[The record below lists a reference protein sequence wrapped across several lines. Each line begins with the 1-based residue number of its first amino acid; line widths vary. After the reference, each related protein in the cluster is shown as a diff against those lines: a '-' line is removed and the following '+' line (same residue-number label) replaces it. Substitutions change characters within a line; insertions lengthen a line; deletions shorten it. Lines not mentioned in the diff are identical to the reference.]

1 MKKIFAFVTGLL
13 AMSGLLGLNSCVDND
28 PMGDSYYTF
37 TGEMVTDYLEH
48 REGTFSEFSDVLK
61 RAQLWDLLS
70 TYGEFTCFAPT
81 NDAMEDYLRIKGVKT
96 IEELDDASCDTLAW
110 THIIKAAYFTTDLPE
125 GSIPTTNMLNRYL
138 SFSCKQVD
146 DRAVYYMNANSEMI
160 ARDDSVVNGV
170 VHTLARVLT
179 ASSDFIGDAIVA
191 DERCKI
197 FGEALVITG
206 LVDTLAIFQDERY
219 YVSPDSCT
227 LTNTSPHH
235 RTFGNNDVYWKYPAT
250 RDIKWTV
257 FVEPDSIFQLY
268 GINNLDELKAYAKE
282 VYDETYPEDA
292 GKYDD
297 DFTNRRNPLNRF
309 VAYHILDRYASY
321 SEMTVSASVFGSA
334 VSEFRTEF
342 QDIMEFYETLC
353 PFTIMKISDNQGQK
367 WVNRKTK
374 QGNTKVVNVKGSRIF
389 SPSEMGDDTN
399 KLNGLYHYID
409 RPLTYNKK
417 ETIDQVLNCR
427 MRIDASTLSPDFM
440 NAGARNSNPATY
452 NVNFFMTGFKPGF
465 TKNFVFS
472 EDTFFGVHC
481 RFWCNSWEND
491 MCACLDNFDIKFRI
505 PPVPAG
511 QTYEVRLG
519 YVCGANRTV
528 VQVYFEDVHDGI
540 SSGDLPCGIPVDLRK
555 YAPEYGWVSDSDLN
569 NDEDEIEA
577 NDKALRNQGFMKGL
591 SGAFFADL
599 SSLPRDQVQCLRR
612 ILTTQYIEPEH
623 DYYIRL
629 RQVLENQAEMSLDY
643 IEIVPKSIYDGTI
656 AEDRY

>member
-1 MKKIFAFVTGLL
+1 MKKILTFVSGLL
-13 AMSGLLGLNSCVDND
+13 ALSGVFGLYSCVDND
-28 PMGDSYYTF
+28 PSEMGYYTF

-48 REGTFSEFSDVLK
+48 RDGTFSEFSDVLK

-81 NDAMEDYLRIKGVKT
+81 NDAMEEFLRVKGVST
-96 IEELDDASCDTLAW
+96 VADLDDATCDTLAW
-110 THIIKAAYFTTDLPE
+110 SHIIKAAYFTTDLPE
-125 GSIPTTNMLNRYL
+125 GSIPTTNMNNRYL
-138 SFSCKQVD
+138 TFSCDTVD
-146 DRAVYYMNANSEMI
+146 HHTVYFMNANSEMI
-160 ARDDSVVNGV
+160 VRDDSVVNGV

-179 ASSDFIGDAIVA
+179 SSSIFLGDAIA
-191 DERCKI
+191 ANEKCQI
-197 FGEALVITG
+197 FGQALIATG
-206 LVDTLAIFQDERY
+206 LIDTLAIYKDERY

-235 RTFGNNDVYWKYPAT
+235 RIFGNNDVYWKYPAT
-250 RDIKWTV
+250 REFKWTV
-257 FVEPDSIFQLY
+257 FVEPDSIFKLY
-268 GINNLDELKAYAKE
+268 GINNLDELKSYAKRI
-282 VYDETYPEDA
+282 YDNTYPEDA
-292 GKYDD
+292 GKYDN

-321 SEMTVSASVFGSA
+321 SEMTVSASVFGNA
-334 VSEFRTEF
+334 VKEFRTEY

-353 PFTIMKISDNQGQK
+353 PYTIMKVSDNQGEK

-374 QGNTKVVNVKGSRIF
+374 SGNTKAVLVKGSRVM
-389 SPSEMGDDTN
+389 SPSEIGHSTDE
-399 KLNGLYHYID
+399 LNGVYHFID
-409 RPLTYNKK
+409 RPLTYNKE

-427 MRIDASTLSPDFM
+427 MRIDATTLSPDFM

-452 NVNFFMTGFKPGF
+452 NVTFYMTGFKPGF
-465 TKNFVFS
+465 TKNFLFS
-472 EDTFFGVHC
+472 EDTFFGVHN
-481 RFWCNSWEND
+481 RFYCNSWEND

-519 YVCGANRTV
+519 YVCGDKRTV
-528 VQVYFEDVHDGI
+528 VQVYFDDNLT
-540 SSGDLPCGIPVDLRK
+540 GDMPCGIPVDLRR
-555 YAPEYGWVSDSDLN
+555 YGPEYGWSSDADLA
-569 NDEDEIEA
+569 NDEEEIEA

-591 SGAFFADL
+591 AGAYFADL

-629 RQVLENQAEMSLDY
+629 RQVLEEQAEMSLDY
-643 IEIVPKSIYDGTI
+643 IEIVPKSIYDGTV